1 MPRPIPLRSK
11 KEMHMGKR
19 FILLL
24 LVLPVF
30 CYVTRAEGQ
39 SVKLTLQ
46 EAGQRF
52 ATCNLELIAERYNI
66 DIAEAGV
73 IQARLF
79 ENPVISLEQNVYNRL
94 NGKYFDVG
102 KEGEAV
108 IEIEQLIY
116 IAGQRNKRVRVEKL
130 NKEMAVYQFEEVLR
144 TLRSEL
150 NSKFIEIYYT
160 RKSLSVY
167 DKEIDYLERLLEAM
181 KEQNEK
187 GNISLLEK
195 SRIQA
200 LLLSLQQERNDAL
213 NRLIALQGDMRL
225 LLGLEADEAFEPVFD
240 ASVLKQ
246 MDTGAVSFAELA
258 ERLAGR
264 PDMKMARTN
273 IQVSRANVSLQKSL
287 AFPEVSLKGSY
298 DRAGNFCDNY
308 FAVGLSISVP
318 VFNRNQGNIK
328 SARLAVLQNTNR
340 EELAR
345 RQAETELFTS
355 YARLE
360 KAVKLYRSSN
370 FELERDFGTIIE
382 GVNSNYQKRNISLL
396 EFIDYYQ
403 AYKETCLQLYQ
414 TEKDVFLAMEEVNT
428 VTGSDVFSY

>member
-1 MPRPIPLRSK
+1 MD
-11 KEMHMGKR
+11 KR
-19 FILLL
+19 VILLSL
-24 LVLPVF
+24 LLQVF
-30 CYVTRAEGQ
+30 AFTSGAENQ
-39 SVKLTLQ
+39 LVKLNLQ

-52 ATCNLELIAERYNI
+52 STCNLELIAERYNI
-66 DIAEAGV
+66 DMAEAEV

-94 NGKYFDVG
+94 NGKYFDMG
-102 KEGEAV
+102 REGEAV
-108 IEIEQLIY
+108 VEVEQLIY

-150 NSKFIEIYYT
+150 NTKFIELYYT
-160 RKSLSVY
+160 EKSLSVY
-167 DKEIDYLERLLEAM
+167 DKEIDYLQRLLEVM

-200 LLLSLQQERNDAL
+200 LLLSLQQERNETS
-213 NRLIALQGDMRL
+213 NRVISLQGDMKL
-225 LLGLEADEAFEPVFD
+225 LLGLNATEVFEPVFD
-240 ASVLKQ
+240 EAVLKQ
-246 MDTGAVSFAELA
+246 VDIASIPFIELNNRLA
-258 ERLAGR
+258 ER
-264 PDMKMARTN
+264 PDIKMARTN

-287 AFPEVSLKGSY
+287 AFPEVSLKGAY

-308 FAVGLSISVP
+308 FAIGLSVSVP
-318 VFNRNQGNIK
+318 IFNRNQGNIK
-328 SARLAVLQNTNR
+328 SARLSVLQNTNR

-345 RQAETELFTS
+345 KQAENELFTS

-360 KAVKLYRSSN
+360 KAVKLYNTSN
-370 FELERDFGTIIE
+370 YELERDFEKIID
-382 GVNSNYQKRNISLL
+382 GVNSNYSKRNISLL

-403 AYKETCLQLYQ
+403 AYKEICLQLYQ
-414 TEKDVFLAMEEVNT
+414 TQKDVFLAMEDINT
-428 VTGSDVFSY
+428 VTGSDVFNY

>member
-1 MPRPIPLRSK
+1 MD
-11 KEMHMGKR
+11 KR
-19 FILLL
+19 VILLSL
-24 LVLPVF
+24 LLQVF
-30 CYVTRAEGQ
+30 AFTSGAENQ
-39 SVKLTLQ
+39 LVKLNLQ

-52 ATCNLELIAERYNI
+52 STCNLELIAERYNI
-66 DIAEAGV
+66 DMAEAEV

-94 NGKYFDVG
+94 NGKYFDMG
-102 KEGEAV
+102 REGEAV
-108 IEIEQLIY
+108 VEVEQLIY

-150 NSKFIEIYYT
+150 NTKFIELYYT
-160 RKSLSVY
+160 EKSLSVY
-167 DKEIDYLERLLEAM
+167 DKEIDYLQRLLEVM

-200 LLLSLQQERNDAL
+200 LLLSLQQERNETS
-213 NRLIALQGDMRL
+213 NRVISLQGDIKL
-225 LLGLEADEAFEPVFD
+225 LLGLNATEVFEPVFD
-240 ASVLKQ
+240 EAVLKQ
-246 MDTGAVSFAELA
+246 MDIASIPFIELNNRLA
-258 ERLAGR
+258 ER
-264 PDMKMARTN
+264 PDIKMARTN

-287 AFPEVSLKGSY
+287 AFPEVSLKGAY

-308 FAVGLSISVP
+308 FAIGLSVSVP
-318 VFNRNQGNIK
+318 IFNRNQGNIK
-328 SARLAVLQNTNR
+328 SARLSVLQNTNK

-345 RQAETELFTS
+345 KQAENELFTS

-360 KAVKLYRSSN
+360 KAVKLYNTSN
-370 FELERDFGTIIE
+370 YELERDFEKIID
-382 GVNSNYQKRNISLL
+382 GVNSNYSKRNISLL

-414 TEKDVFLAMEEVNT
+414 TQKDVFLAMEDINT
-428 VTGSDVFSY
+428 VTGSDVFNY

>member
-1 MPRPIPLRSK
+1 MN
-11 KEMHMGKR
+11 KR
-19 FILLL
+19 VILLSFILQ
-24 LVLPVF
+24 VF
-30 CYVTRAEGQ
+30 TFNMQAEDQ
-39 SVKLTLQ
+39 TIKLNLQ

-52 ATCNLELIAERYNI
+52 TTCNLELIAERYNI
-66 DIAEAGV
+66 DMAEAEV

-102 KEGEAV
+102 REGEAV
-108 IEIEQLIY
+108 VEVEQLIY

-150 NSKFIEIYYT
+150 NSKFIELYYT
-160 RKSLSVY
+160 GKSLSVY
-167 DKEIDYLERLLEAM
+167 DKEIVYLQQLLEVM
-181 KEQNEK
+181 KEQSAK

-200 LLLSLQQERNDAL
+200 LLLSLQQERNEAS
-213 NRLIALQGDMRL
+213 NQLISLQGDMKL
-225 LLGLEADEAFEPVFD
+225 LLGLNASESFEPVFD
-240 ASVLKQ
+240 ESVLNQ
-246 MDTGAVSFAELA
+246 VDIASIPFIELNNRLA
-258 ERLAGR
+258 ER
-264 PDMKMARTN
+264 PDIKMAHTN

-308 FAVGLSISVP
+308 FAIGLSVSVP
-318 VFNRNQGNIK
+318 IFNRNQGNIK
-328 SARLAVLQNTNR
+328 SARLSVLQNTNR

-345 RQAETELFTS
+345 KQAEKELFTS

-360 KAVKLYRSSN
+360 KAVKLYNTSN
-370 FELERDFGTIIE
+370 YELERDFETIID
-382 GVNSNYQKRNISLL
+382 GVNSNYRKRNISLL

-414 TEKDVFLAMEEVNT
+414 TQKDVFLAMEEINT
-428 VTGSDVFSY
+428 VTSSDVFNY

>member
-1 MPRPIPLRSK
+1 
-11 KEMHMGKR
+11 MGKR

-24 LVLPVF
+24 LILHVF
-30 CYVTRAEGQ
+30 NLKTSAEVQ
-39 SVKLTLQ
+39 QKPLTLQ
-46 EAGQRF
+46 EAGRQFF
-52 ATCNLELIAERYNI
+52 ANNLELIAERYNI
-66 DIAEAGV
+66 EMAEAEV
-73 IQARLF
+73 IQAKLF

-94 NGKYFDVG
+94 NGKYFDMG

-108 IEIEQLIY
+108 VEIEQLIY

-130 NKEMAVYQFEEVLR
+130 NKEMAVHQFEEVLR
-144 TLRSEL
+144 TLKSEL
-150 NSKFIEIYYT
+150 NSKFIELYYT
-160 RKSLSVY
+160 EKSLSIY
-167 DKEIDYLERLLEAM
+167 DKEIEYLQHLLEVM
-181 KEQNEK
+181 KEQNDK

-200 LLLSLQQERNDAL
+200 LLLSLQQERNETS
-213 NRLIALQGDMRL
+213 NQLISLQGDMKL
-225 LLGLEADEAFEPVFD
+225 LLGLNATETFEPVLD
-240 ASVLKQ
+240 ESVLKQ
-246 MDTGAVSFAELA
+246 IDITSIPFIELNNRLA
-258 ERLAGR
+258 ER
-264 PDMKMARTN
+264 PDLKMARTN
-273 IQVSRANVSLQKSL
+273 IQASRANVSLQKSL

-308 FAVGLSISVP
+308 FAIGLSISIP

-328 SARLAVLQNTNR
+328 SARLSVLQNTSR

-345 RQAETELFTS
+345 KQAEKELFTG

-360 KAVKLYRSSN
+360 KAVKLYNSSN
-370 FELERDFGTIIE
+370 YELERDFETIID
-382 GVNSNYQKRNISLL
+382 GVNTNFRKRNISLL

-414 TEKDVFLAMEEVNT
+414 TRKDVFLAMEEINT

>member
-1 MPRPIPLRSK
+1 
-11 KEMHMGKR
+11 MGKR

-24 LVLPVF
+24 LVLPAF

-52 ATCNLELIAERYNI
+52 AACNLELIAERYNI

-79 ENPVISLEQNVYNRL
+79 ENPVISLEKNVYNRL

-108 IEIEQLIY
+108 VEIEQLIY

-167 DKEIDYLERLLEAM
+167 DKETGYLERLLEAM

-200 LLLSLQQERNDAL
+200 LLLSLQQERNEAL

>member
-1 MPRPIPLRSK
+1 
-11 KEMHMGKR
+11 MGKR

-24 LVLPVF
+24 LILHVF
-30 CYVTRAEGQ
+30 NLKTSAEVQ
-39 SVKLTLQ
+39 QKPLTLQ
-46 EAGQRF
+46 EAGRQF
-52 ATCNLELIAERYNI
+52 FVNNLELIAERYNI
-66 DIAEAGV
+66 EMAEAEV
-73 IQARLF
+73 IQAKLF

-94 NGKYFDVG
+94 NGKYFDMG

-108 IEIEQLIY
+108 VEIEQLIY

-130 NKEMAVYQFEEVLR
+130 NKEMAVHQFEEVLR
-144 TLRSEL
+144 TLKSEL
-150 NSKFIEIYYT
+150 NSKFIELYYT
-160 RKSLSVY
+160 EKSLSIY
-167 DKEIDYLERLLEAM
+167 DKEIEYLQQLLEVM
-181 KEQNEK
+181 KEQNDK

-200 LLLSLQQERNDAL
+200 LLLSLQQERDETSNL
-213 NRLIALQGDMRL
+213 LISLQGDMKL
-225 LLGLEADEAFEPVFD
+225 LLGLNASETFEPVFD
-240 ASVLKQ
+240 ESVLKQ
-246 MDTGAVSFAELA
+246 IDITSIPFIELNNRLA
-258 ERLAGR
+258 ER
-264 PDMKMARTN
+264 PDLKMARTN
-273 IQVSRANVSLQKSL
+273 IQASRANVSLQKSL

-308 FAVGLSISVP
+308 FAIGLSISIP

-328 SARLAVLQNTNR
+328 SARLSVLQNTSR

-345 RQAETELFTS
+345 KQAEKELFTS

-360 KAVKLYRSSN
+360 KAVKLYNSSN
-370 FELERDFGTIIE
+370 YELERDFETIID
-382 GVNSNYQKRNISLL
+382 GVNTNFRKRNISLL

-414 TEKDVFLAMEEVNT
+414 TQKDVFLAMEEINT

>member
-1 MPRPIPLRSK
+1 MD
-11 KEMHMGKR
+11 KR
-19 FILLL
+19 VILLSL
-24 LVLPVF
+24 LLQVF
-30 CYVTRAEGQ
+30 TFTSGAENQ
-39 SVKLTLQ
+39 LVKLNLQ

-52 ATCNLELIAERYNI
+52 STCNLELIAERYNI
-66 DIAEAGV
+66 DMAEAEV

-94 NGKYFDVG
+94 NGKYFDMG
-102 KEGEAV
+102 REGEAV
-108 IEIEQLIY
+108 VEVEQLIY

-150 NSKFIEIYYT
+150 NTKFIELYYT
-160 RKSLSVY
+160 EKSLSVY
-167 DKEIDYLERLLEAM
+167 DKEIDYLQRLLGVM

-200 LLLSLQQERNDAL
+200 LLLSLQQERNETS
-213 NRLIALQGDMRL
+213 NRVISLQGDMKL
-225 LLGLEADEAFEPVFD
+225 LLGLNATEVFEPVFD
-240 ASVLKQ
+240 EAVLKQ
-246 MDTGAVSFAELA
+246 VDIASIPFIELNNRLA
-258 ERLAGR
+258 ER
-264 PDMKMARTN
+264 PDIKMARTN

-287 AFPEVSLKGSY
+287 AFPEVSLKGAY

-308 FAVGLSISVP
+308 FAIGLSVSVP
-318 VFNRNQGNIK
+318 IFNRNQGNIK
-328 SARLAVLQNTNR
+328 SARLSVLQNTNR

-345 RQAETELFTS
+345 KQAENELFTS

-360 KAVKLYRSSN
+360 KAIKLYNTSN
-370 FELERDFGTIIE
+370 YELERDFEKIID
-382 GVNSNYQKRNISLL
+382 GVNSNYSKRNISLL

-414 TEKDVFLAMEEVNT
+414 TQKDVFLAMEDINT
-428 VTGSDVFSY
+428 ITGSDVFNY

>member
-1 MPRPIPLRSK
+1 MN
-11 KEMHMGKR
+11 KR
-19 FILLL
+19 VILLSFILQ
-24 LVLPVF
+24 VF
-30 CYVTRAEGQ
+30 TFNMRAEDQ
-39 SVKLTLQ
+39 TIKLNLQ

-52 ATCNLELIAERYNI
+52 TTCNLELIAERYNI
-66 DIAEAGV
+66 DRAEAEV

-102 KEGEAV
+102 REGEAV
-108 IEIEQLIY
+108 VEVEQLIY

-150 NSKFIEIYYT
+150 NSKFIELYYT
-160 RKSLSVY
+160 GKSLSVY
-167 DKEIDYLERLLEAM
+167 DKEIVYLQQLLEVM
-181 KEQNEK
+181 KEQSAK

-200 LLLSLQQERNDAL
+200 LLLSLQQERNEAS
-213 NRLIALQGDMRL
+213 NQLISLQGDMKL
-225 LLGLEADEAFEPVFD
+225 LLGLNASESFEPVFD
-240 ASVLKQ
+240 ESVLNQ
-246 MDTGAVSFAELA
+246 VDIASIPFIELNNRLA
-258 ERLAGR
+258 ER
-264 PDMKMARTN
+264 PDIKMAHTN

-308 FAVGLSISVP
+308 FAIGLSVSVP
-318 VFNRNQGNIK
+318 IFNRNQGNIK
-328 SARLAVLQNTNR
+328 SARLSVLQNTNR

-345 RQAETELFTS
+345 KQAEKELFTS

-360 KAVKLYRSSN
+360 KAVKLYNTSN
-370 FELERDFGTIIE
+370 YELERDFEMIID
-382 GVNSNYQKRNISLL
+382 GVNSNYRKRNISLL

-414 TEKDVFLAMEEVNT
+414 TQKDVFLAMEEINT
-428 VTGSDVFSY
+428 VTGSDVFNY

>member
-1 MPRPIPLRSK
+1 MD
-11 KEMHMGKR
+11 KR
-19 FILLL
+19 VILLSL
-24 LVLPVF
+24 LLQVF
-30 CYVTRAEGQ
+30 VFTSGAENQ
-39 SVKLTLQ
+39 LVKLNLQ

-52 ATCNLELIAERYNI
+52 STCNLELIAERYNI
-66 DIAEAGV
+66 DMAEAEV

-94 NGKYFDVG
+94 NGKYFDMG
-102 KEGEAV
+102 REGEAV
-108 IEIEQLIY
+108 VEVEQLIY

-150 NSKFIEIYYT
+150 NTKFIELYYT
-160 RKSLSVY
+160 EKSLSVY
-167 DKEIDYLERLLEAM
+167 DKEIDYLQRLLEVM

-200 LLLSLQQERNDAL
+200 LLLSLQQERNETS
-213 NRLIALQGDMRL
+213 NRVISLQGDMKL
-225 LLGLEADEAFEPVFD
+225 LLGLNATEVFEPVFD
-240 ASVLKQ
+240 EAVLKQ
-246 MDTGAVSFAELA
+246 VDIASIPFIELNNRLA
-258 ERLAGR
+258 ER

-287 AFPEVSLKGSY
+287 AFPEVSLKGAY

-308 FAVGLSISVP
+308 FAIGLSVSVP
-318 VFNRNQGNIK
+318 IFNRNQGNIK
-328 SARLAVLQNTNR
+328 SARLSVLQNTNR

-345 RQAETELFTS
+345 KQAENELFTS

-360 KAVKLYRSSN
+360 KAVKLYNTSN
-370 FELERDFGTIIE
+370 YELERDFEKIID
-382 GVNSNYQKRNISLL
+382 GVNSNYSKRNISLL

-414 TEKDVFLAMEEVNT
+414 TQKDVFLAMEDINT
-428 VTGSDVFSY
+428 VTGSDVFNY

>member
-1 MPRPIPLRSK
+1 
-11 KEMHMGKR
+11 MGKR

-66 DIAEAGV
+66 DIADAGV

-225 LLGLEADEAFEPVFD
+225 LLGLEADEVFEPVFD

-246 MDTGAVSFAELA
+246 MDTGAVSFAELS

-328 SARLAVLQNTNR
+328 SARLTVLQNTNR
-340 EELAR
+340 EELTR

>member
-1 MPRPIPLRSK
+1 MD
-11 KEMHMGKR
+11 KR
-19 FILLL
+19 VILLSL
-24 LVLPVF
+24 LLQVF
-30 CYVTRAEGQ
+30 TFTSGAENQ
-39 SVKLTLQ
+39 LVKLNLQ

-52 ATCNLELIAERYNI
+52 STCNLELIAERYNI
-66 DIAEAGV
+66 DMAEAEV

-94 NGKYFDVG
+94 NGKYFDMG
-102 KEGEAV
+102 REGEAV
-108 IEIEQLIY
+108 VEVEQLIY

-150 NSKFIEIYYT
+150 NTKFIELYYT
-160 RKSLSVY
+160 EKSLSVY
-167 DKEIDYLERLLEAM
+167 DKEIDYLQRLLEVM

-200 LLLSLQQERNDAL
+200 LLLSLQQERNETS
-213 NRLIALQGDMRL
+213 NRVISLQGDMKL
-225 LLGLEADEAFEPVFD
+225 LLGLNATEVFEPVFD
-240 ASVLKQ
+240 EAVLKQ
-246 MDTGAVSFAELA
+246 VDIASIPFIELNNRLA
-258 ERLAGR
+258 ER
-264 PDMKMARTN
+264 PDIKMARTN

-287 AFPEVSLKGSY
+287 AFPEVSLKGAY

-308 FAVGLSISVP
+308 FAIGLSVSVP
-318 VFNRNQGNIK
+318 IFNRNQGNIK
-328 SARLAVLQNTNR
+328 SARLSVLQNTNR

-345 RQAETELFTS
+345 KQAENELFTS

-360 KAVKLYRSSN
+360 KAVKLYNTSN
-370 FELERDFGTIIE
+370 YELERDFEKIID
-382 GVNSNYQKRNISLL
+382 GVNSNYSKRNISLL

-414 TEKDVFLAMEEVNT
+414 TQKDVFLAMEDINT
-428 VTGSDVFSY
+428 VTGSDVFNY

>member
-1 MPRPIPLRSK
+1 MD
-11 KEMHMGKR
+11 KR
-19 FILLL
+19 VIFLSLLL
-24 LVLPVF
+24 QVF
-30 CYVTRAEGQ
+30 VFTSGAENQ
-39 SVKLTLQ
+39 LVKLNLQ

-52 ATCNLELIAERYNI
+52 STCNLELIAERYNI
-66 DIAEAGV
+66 DMAEAEV

-94 NGKYFDVG
+94 NGKYFDMG
-102 KEGEAV
+102 REGEAV
-108 IEIEQLIY
+108 VEVEQLIY

-150 NSKFIEIYYT
+150 NTKFIELYYT
-160 RKSLSVY
+160 EKSLSVY
-167 DKEIDYLERLLEAM
+167 DKEIDYLQRLLEVM

-200 LLLSLQQERNDAL
+200 LLLSLQQERNETS
-213 NRLIALQGDMRL
+213 NRVISLQGDMKL
-225 LLGLEADEAFEPVFD
+225 LLGLNATEVFEPVFD
-240 ASVLKQ
+240 EMVLKQ
-246 MDTGAVSFAELA
+246 VDIASIPFIELNNRLA
-258 ERLAGR
+258 ER
-264 PDMKMARTN
+264 PDIKMARTN

-287 AFPEVSLKGSY
+287 AFPEVSLKGAY
-298 DRAGNFCDNY
+298 DRAGNFCNNY
-308 FAVGLSISVP
+308 FAIGLSVSVP
-318 VFNRNQGNIK
+318 IFNRNQGNIK
-328 SARLAVLQNTNR
+328 SARLSVLQNTNR

-345 RQAETELFTS
+345 KQAENELFTS

-360 KAVKLYRSSN
+360 KAVKLYNTSN
-370 FELERDFGTIIE
+370 YELERDFEKIID
-382 GVNSNYQKRNISLL
+382 GVNSNYSKRNISLL

-414 TEKDVFLAMEEVNT
+414 TQKDVFLAMEDINT
-428 VTGSDVFSY
+428 VTGSDVFNY

>member
-1 MPRPIPLRSK
+1 MD
-11 KEMHMGKR
+11 KR
-19 FILLL
+19 VILLSL
-24 LVLPVF
+24 LLQVF
-30 CYVTRAEGQ
+30 AFTSGAENQ
-39 SVKLTLQ
+39 LVKLNLQ

-52 ATCNLELIAERYNI
+52 STCNLELIAERYNI
-66 DIAEAGV
+66 DMAEAEV

-94 NGKYFDVG
+94 NGKYFDMG
-102 KEGEAV
+102 REGEAV
-108 IEIEQLIY
+108 VEVEQLIY

-150 NSKFIEIYYT
+150 NTKFIELYYT
-160 RKSLSVY
+160 EKSLSVY
-167 DKEIDYLERLLEAM
+167 DKEIDYLQRLLEVM

-200 LLLSLQQERNDAL
+200 LLLSLQQERNETS
-213 NRLIALQGDMRL
+213 NRVISLQGDMKL
-225 LLGLEADEAFEPVFD
+225 LLGLNATEVFEPVFD
-240 ASVLKQ
+240 EMVLKQ
-246 MDTGAVSFAELA
+246 VDIASIPFIELNNRLA
-258 ERLAGR
+258 ER
-264 PDMKMARTN
+264 PDIKMARTN

-287 AFPEVSLKGSY
+287 AFPEVSLKGAY
-298 DRAGNFCDNY
+298 DRAGNFCNNY
-308 FAVGLSISVP
+308 FAIGLSVSVP
-318 VFNRNQGNIK
+318 IFNRNQGNIK
-328 SARLAVLQNTNR
+328 SARLSVLQNTNR

-345 RQAETELFTS
+345 KQAENELFTS

-360 KAVKLYRSSN
+360 KAVKLYNTSN
-370 FELERDFGTIIE
+370 YELERDFEKIID
-382 GVNSNYQKRNISLL
+382 GVNSNYSKRNISLL

-414 TEKDVFLAMEEVNT
+414 TQKDVFLAMEDINT
-428 VTGSDVFSY
+428 VTGSDVFNY

>member
-1 MPRPIPLRSK
+1 MN
-11 KEMHMGKR
+11 KR
-19 FILLL
+19 VILLSFILQ
-24 LVLPVF
+24 VF
-30 CYVTRAEGQ
+30 TFNMRADDQ
-39 SVKLTLQ
+39 TTKLNLQ

-52 ATCNLELIAERYNI
+52 TTCNLELIAERYNI
-66 DIAEAGV
+66 DRAEAEV

-94 NGKYFDVG
+94 NGKYFDMG
-102 KEGEAV
+102 REGEAV
-108 IEIEQLIY
+108 VEVEQLIY

-150 NSKFIEIYYT
+150 NSKFIELYYIG
-160 RKSLSVY
+160 KSLSVY
-167 DKEIDYLERLLEAM
+167 DKEIVYLQQLLEVM
-181 KEQNEK
+181 KEQNAK

-200 LLLSLQQERNDAL
+200 LLLSLQQERNEAS
-213 NRLIALQGDMRL
+213 NQLISLQGDMKL
-225 LLGLEADEAFEPVFD
+225 LLGLNASESFEPVFD
-240 ASVLKQ
+240 ESVLNQ
-246 MDTGAVSFAELA
+246 VDIASIPFIELNNRLA
-258 ERLAGR
+258 ER
-264 PDMKMARTN
+264 PDIKMAHTN

-308 FAVGLSISVP
+308 FAIGLSVSVP
-318 VFNRNQGNIK
+318 IFNRNQGNIK
-328 SARLAVLQNTNR
+328 SARLSVLQNTNR

-345 RQAETELFTS
+345 KQAEKELFTS

-360 KAVKLYRSSN
+360 KAVKLYNTSN
-370 FELERDFGTIIE
+370 YELERDFETIID
-382 GVNSNYQKRNISLL
+382 GVNSNYRKRNISLL

-414 TEKDVFLAMEEVNT
+414 TQKDVFLAMEEINT
-428 VTGSDVFSY
+428 VTGSDVFNY